1 LMQLGPYL
9 VTGLP
14 HHEPETGTGVPQGGH
29 EQAGFAVALAAENA
43 CGRALAVVHL
53 HLLAGQEGQAIELL
67 RLLVAQLCAEAF
79 DRIVL
84 ASKAVL
90 VDQVL
95 VDGHGVALQTQ
106 LSFDELAP
114 GFAQGGG
121 SRPRGNSESRWPGWG
136 SLTGH
141 SLRAGGHPG
150 AVCPFCGKALLVG
163 ADGVTRNSR
172 DLLDLSLAGVGP

>member
-1 LMQLGPYL
+1 MRWIDPVELGLVQVGLDDAFLQIVQHHVLRAATEVAKGPLMQLGPYL

-29 EQAGFAVALAAENA
+29 EQAGFAVPLAAGHA

-79 DRIVL
+79 DRVVL

-95 VDGHGVALQTQ
+95 VDGRGVALQTQ
-106 LSFDELAP
+106 LSFDEPAP

-121 SRPRGNSESRWPGWG
+121 HRPRSRWPGWG
-136 SLTGH
+136 SL
-141 SLRAGGHPG
+141 LCRAGGHPG
-150 AVCPFCGKALLVG
+150 GI
-163 ADGVTRNSR
+163 
-172 DLLDLSLAGVGP
+172 